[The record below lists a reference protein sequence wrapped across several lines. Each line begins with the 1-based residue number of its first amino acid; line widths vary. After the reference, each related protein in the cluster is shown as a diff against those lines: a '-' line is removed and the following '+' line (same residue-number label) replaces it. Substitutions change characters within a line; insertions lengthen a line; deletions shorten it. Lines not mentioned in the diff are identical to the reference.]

1 MQHPRKPANPDSM
14 SPLYQS
20 YADEPPDVFQPM
32 EAQQESYFY
41 GLETDSITEDLR
53 FYDSRLPE
61 SGLVLELGCGT
72 GRLTNRLTTVQRHL
86 LGLDISFH
94 MLQRARSVDN
104 PNCHY
109 VCMDMLQSGLRAN
122 FASVIIPRNTLNLMQ
137 DRDKIL
143 QCLQLA
149 RSVLMKPHNKL
160 LLQVWVPTTKS
171 FTGDGRT
178 FQFQLLDYPPGG
190 VVVKETLRRL
200 EHDSSTMEVEE
211 RFRLRPHQGTGKR
224 GDFHSIFSICAFPAP
239 VWLDLFKEAGFAVD
253 ELFGG
258 FDNEP
263 FSEFSN
269 ILLASLLP
277 AM

>member
-1 MQHPRKPANPDSM
+1 MQHPRKPANPDSI
-14 SPLYQS
+14 SPPYQS

-41 GLETDSITEDLR
+41 GLETDSITEDFS

-72 GRLTNRLTTVQRHL
+72 GRLTNRLTTVHRHL
-86 LGLDISFH
+86 LGLDISLH
-94 MLQRARSVDN
+94 MVQRARSEAN
-104 PNCHY
+104 PFCHY
-109 VCMDMLQSGLRAN
+109 VCMDMLQSGLRAH

-149 RSVLMKPHNKL
+149 RSVLSKPHHKL
-160 LLQVWVPTTKS
+160 LLQVWVPTAKS
-171 FTGDGRT
+171 FTGDGRS

-200 EHDSSTMEVEE
+200 EHGSCTMEIEE
-211 RFRLRPHQGTGKR
+211 RFRLRPHQGKGER
-224 GDFHSIFSICAFPAP
+224 GDFHTIFSICAFPAT
-239 VWLDLFKEAGFAVD
+239 VWLDLFKEADFVID

-263 FSEFSN
+263 FNEFSN

-277 AM
+277 SI